1 MTRRIFFRAAPL
13 ASLAILAACG
23 GGGGGTSATSD
34 NGTSLTG
41 VQVSQ
46 EQSVAP
52 AIPRTPPEI
61 PVASSSQLWLQAGNS
76 NDAYFIEDNRW
87 GNGGLA
93 EGVTSGQYEQYVG
106 RSTSVG
112 PNGEVAFRTKWRW
125 PQGATEVKGYPSIL
139 YGRKPGYS
147 SNDNLMGGHP
157 IQLPDGSLSQ
167 ASPAGATPGTVLPM
181 QMPVQSLKAKFAF
194 KHNSTPTGQGQLA
207 FDIWLQSTPDQGR
220 GFTAASITHEIM
232 VPLSNWGNYGG
243 HNVPGGRNGSWFDH
257 TATIGGKQYHVY
269 ATKGGDGCLR
279 YDFGSLNGS
288 HGKNGWKMIAFVPAV
303 LPADPGEIDLA
314 ALVNYVA
321 TRVDRCGEKW
331 ATGNEYVT
339 SIELGV
345 EPVVGTGDITV
356 YDYKISAAR

>member
-13 ASLAILAACG
+13 AALVTLAACG
-23 GGGGGTSATSD
+23 GGGGGGGDGSAAPGAD
-34 NGTSLTG
+34 SLTG
-41 VQVSQ
+41 VQVTQGQAYVPS
-46 EQSVAP
+46 AP
-52 AIPRTPPEI
+52 PAEI
-61 PVASSSQLWLQAGNS
+61 PVASSSQLWLQAGNP

-87 GNGGLA
+87 GNGGLT
-93 EGVTSGQYEQYVG
+93 EGVTSGQYEQSVG

-125 PQGATEVKGYPSIL
+125 PQGGTEVKGYPAVL
-139 YGRKPGYS
+139 YGSKPGYAS
-147 SNDNLMGGHP
+147 SDNLMGGNP
-157 IQLPDGSLSQ
+157 IQLPDGSISQ
-167 ASPAGATPGTVLPM
+167 ARPAGATPGTVLPM
-181 QMPVQSLKAKFAF
+181 QLPLQSLKAKYAF
-194 KHNSTPTGQGQLA
+194 QHKTAPTGQGQLA

-232 VPLSNWGNYGG
+232 IPLSNWGNYGA

-279 YDFGSLNGS
+279 YNFGSLNGA
-288 HGKNGWKMIAFVPAV
+288 HGKSGWKMIAFVPAV
-303 LPADPGEIDLA
+303 LPAEPGEIDLA
-314 ALVNYVA
+314 AIVNYIT
-321 TRVDRCGEKW
+321 TRTDRCGEKW
-331 ATGNEYVT
+331 AVGNEYLT

-356 YDYKISAAR
+356 YDYKISK